1 MMLAQTDP
9 TDHALATIASILEH
23 SEPRREPDKAP
34 TEKAPVAKAAI
45 DKTATDKAS
54 TDKASIEPSPSLAPS
69 EVDGY
74 SKVSP
79 GPFAAIRFK
88 WTVRRADN
96 GEYFVDE
103 IVGENSGRATSG
115 PMAKEAAVKLV
126 DDREAEARQR
136 FEQLRGEM
144 IGRVTVADLLRGGE
158 A

>member
-1 MMLAQTDP
+1 MLAQTDP

-23 SEPRREPDKAP
+23 SEPRREADKAP
-34 TEKAPVAKAAI
+34 INKAPFERVSTEPAKV
-45 DKTATDKAS
+45 ATDKP
-54 TDKASIEPSPSLAPS
+54 SIEPSPPLVPPD
-69 EVDGY
+69 VDGY

-79 GPFAAIRFK
+79 GPIAAIRFK

-103 IVGENSGRATSG
+103 IVGEHSGRATSG

-126 DDREAEARQR
+126 DDREAEALQR

-144 IGRVTVADLLRGGE
+144 SGRVAAAEFLRGGE